1 MIATIEA
8 FPTIPGLMMALL
20 LATATV
26 CGLLGLTVVAA
37 RVART
42 ILNGRE
48 AKHRDRVRPLLLD
61 IIDGDTNFEIPR
73 ADVRALIRLA
83 AETATQVRGEDRAA
97 LTGWLTAKQFHRACL
112 KRMKSPF
119 ALTRARALDSFA
131 PIAELAPRS
140 IERMLSD
147 RDARVRSLAAQ
158 VAGRSGMSNL
168 VPALLRSVEGSR
180 DIPARIVS
188 MAVLRAAPSTIAD
201 FGDTPTDGSERVR
214 AMALDLA
221 GQLNLVDA
229 RPAIEAGLSSP
240 SEGVRLA
247 SIRSLQR
254 LGSPLSL
261 PALQKMATYSAYEHS
276 HAQVAIYELQ
286 AG

>member
-1 MIATIEA
+1 MIGTIEA
-8 FPTIPGLMMALL
+8 LPSIPGLMMALL
-20 LATATV
+20 LTSATV
-26 CGLLGLTVVAA
+26 CALIGVTVVLT

-42 ILNGRE
+42 IAHARE
-48 AKHRDRVRPLLLD
+48 HKQREKVRPLLLD
-61 IIDGDTNFEIPR
+61 IFDGNANFTLPR
-73 ADVRALIRLA
+73 AELRALIRLA
-83 AETATQVRGEDRAA
+83 AESATQVRGEDRDA
-97 LTGWLTAKQFHRACL
+97 LTSWLTAQQFHRECL
-112 KRMKSPF
+112 RRMKSPF

-131 PIAELAPRS
+131 PIASLAPGA

-147 RDARVRSLAAQ
+147 RDPRVRSLAAQ
-158 VAGRSGMSNL
+158 VAGRSGMKSL
-168 VPALLRSVEGSR
+168 VPALLHSAEAPRS
-180 DIPARIVS
+180 IPARIVL

-201 FGDTPTDGSERVR
+201 FGDTPVDGNDRVR

-229 RPAIEAGLSSP
+229 RRAIEAGLDSP
-240 SEGVRLA
+240 SEFVRLA
-247 SIRSLQR
+247 SIRSIQR

-286 AG
+286 VG